1 MSRGYKLRLRDI
13 LDAIAQIQDYV
24 GEADIEDYKADSMMI
39 DSVNM
44 NLLIIGEAARG
55 VPEPVQAEYPE
66 IDWRNI
72 IGLRNIITH
81 EYFRLNLDL
90 IWNVIQTE
98 LPALERQ
105 IHEILSKE
113 EGYGKE

>member
-1 MSRGYKLRLRDI
+1 MSRDYKRRLQDI
-13 LDAIAQIQDYV
+13 LNAIAQIQDYV
-24 GEADIEDYKADSMMI
+24 GESDIEHYKSDSMMI

-55 VPEPVQAEYPE
+55 VPESIQKQYPDV
-66 IDWRNI
+66 DWRNI

-90 IWNVIQTE
+90 IWNVIQVE
-98 LPALERQ
+98 LPLLKQQVQTILEDR
-105 IHEILSKE
+105 
-113 EGYGKE
+113 GK